1 MGGLAYAYSTFDPII
16 IAVGHDTQMVSI
28 GYMPAV
34 LAGLILLFQK
44 KYWWG
49 FAVTAFFAA
58 LMIGQNHLQMV
69 YYTLMIAASNI
80 YCIYY
85 KKL

>member
-16 IAVGHDTQMVSI
+16 IAVGHDTQMLSI

-44 KYWWG
+44 KYWVG
-49 FAVTAFFAA
+49 FAVTAFFANVTYWA
-58 LMIGQNHLQMV
+58 KPSADGVLYFDDCSYNHSSIS
-69 YYTLMIAASNI
+69 Y
-80 YCIYY
+80 
-85 KKL
+85 